1 MLDRL
6 ARFLLRIR
14 YVTWLAAMAMG
25 LAFLVLPPVQFD
37 QSIEAFFPNDHPAL
51 KDYQRTKAAFGGD
64 QIVFVAYD
72 DPRLWTQR
80 GMQRIRQLADQIQ
93 DVPSVE
99 RIDSLDEMPVP
110 WRVHE
115 AVEALASRSFSF
127 VNLARLVRGRTTVSG
142 AVESLEDD
150 PERLAE
156 FRRRICAHPLF
167 NGLLVS
173 PTGETTALLV
183 RLRDPLEHDHAAAIG
198 EIRRLADQFVIE
210 QDLESIAVA
219 GPPVLVVD
227 GVTSL
232 ERDNR
237 ILGAVAMVLMALTML
252 IAVRNPAWALLPL
265 VAGWAV
271 WQLMHALLDW
281 FGLRLT
287 LSSGP
292 IIAQTVV
299 LCMPTTSHLAVRFY
313 EMVRHGVER
322 RSAALQSLVHLFV
335 PILWS
340 TLTAAA
346 GYLAAWAVADVRP
359 IAQFGIMMFFSNLAA
374 GALTYALGPGA
385 MLIGGRRAAAT
396 ATQVAA
402 EEHTTR
408 VGAVTAWILAHPG
421 RMIAAMTIPFALTLI
436 GTVWLQ
442 FESNYVNSFRSNS
455 RVVRDYRYVESRMG
469 GIGLVEILFP
479 TPDPLTLEFVE
490 RIDACARQLD
500 DVDPEL
506 ISGVVSLADLLG
518 PPTDVPGSESSESQ
532 SDDEVDPREVLSLK
546 LRVLGTPAY
555 SQYLDNLW
563 DSDSQTTRL
572 LIRVQE
578 SAPAERKER
587 AFAGMVRIVRNKLDE
602 SAFLTGLSYLM
613 TQITRSVIATSFDST
628 ELSAAVILVMLWIAF
643 RSLGLA
649 ILALLPTLL
658 AVGFVLG
665 LMGWLGLKIDMSTA
679 LVAGIAIGLSVDD
692 AFHCL
697 LRWKD
702 ELRHGRTPTEAL
714 QLAYAGSGPAV
725 LLSSSAV
732 SLGFLSMV
740 WSEFVPMANFGWLV
754 AVATFGGSLGNL
766 VLTPAVLAVLCRRKE
781 RKGKQ
786 QHVPAS
792 VDPR

>member
-14 YVTWLAAMAMG
+14 YATWLLAIAMG

-37 QSIEAFFPNDHPAL
+37 QSIEAFFPDDHPAL
-51 KDYQRTKAAFGGD
+51 ADYQRTKAAFGGD

-72 DPRLWTQR
+72 DPRLWTQA

-127 VNLARLVRGRTTVSG
+127 VNLARLARGRTTVG
-142 AVESLEDD
+142 DAIESMQDD

-183 RLRDPLEHDHAAAIG
+183 RLQDPLEHDHAAAIA

-252 IAVRNPAWALLPL
+252 LAVRNPAWALLPL

-271 WQLMHALLDW
+271 WQLMHALLNW
-281 FGLRLT
+281 FDLRLT

-313 EMVRHGVER
+313 EMVHHGVER

-335 PILWS
+335 PILWC

-359 IAQFGIMMFFSNLAA
+359 IAQFGMMMFVSNLAA

-385 MLIGGRRAAAT
+385 MLIGGRRAATT

-402 EEHTTR
+402 EESTTR
-408 VGAVTAWILAHPG
+408 VGTVTAWVLAHPG
-421 RMIAAMTIPFALTLI
+421 RVIVAMTVPFALTLI
-436 GTVWLQ
+436 GTVWLR

-479 TPDPLTLEFVE
+479 TPDPLTMEFVE

-518 PPTDVPGSESSESQ
+518 PPTDVPGSESQSE
-532 SDDEVDPREVLSLK
+532 DEIDPHDVLSLK

-563 DSDSQTTRL
+563 DGDSHTTRL
-572 LIRVQE
+572 LIRLQE

-587 AFAGMVRIVRNKLDE
+587 AFTGMVQIVRDKLDE
-602 SAFLTGLSYLM
+602 NAFLTGLSYLM

-628 ELSAAVILVMLWIAF
+628 GLSAAVILIMLWIAF

-702 ELRHGRTPTEAL
+702 ELRHGRPPAEAL

-725 LLSSSAV
+725 VLSSSAV

-740 WSEFVPMANFGWLV
+740 WSQFVPMANFGWLV

-781 RKGKQ
+781 RKDNQ
-786 QHVPAS
+786 ECVPTS